1 MSDATTTAAEV
12 DREVEKQLA
21 ARVAVTRIGVRDL
34 ERRFGLHR
42 RSIWSAI
49 RRGDFPEG
57 AILFGQ
63 KRTWTLA
70 EVEAFEARQ
79 AARPQ
84 VRGDRNLTG
93 GEAA

>member
-1 MSDATTTAAEV
+1 V
-12 DREVEKQLA
+12 DTKIEAEVEKQLA

-63 KRTWTLA
+63 KRTWLLS
-70 EVEAFEARQ
+70 EIEAFEVRQ

-84 VRGDRNLTG
+84 LRGDRNLTG

>member
-1 MSDATTTAAEV
+1 MSAPSPLPPDMV
-12 DREVEKQLA
+12 REVE
-21 ARVAVTRIGVRDL
+21 ARVSAALAVTRVGIRDL

-42 RSIWSAI
+42 RSIWTAI

-57 AILFGQ
+57 VILFGQ

-70 EVEAFEARQ
+70 EVEAWEAN
-79 AARPQ
+79 RPHR
-84 VRGDRNLTG
+84 RGDRNLG